1 MKITLD
7 DLVKSEAEALANTQA
22 QSTVTSSAGGLDIG
36 SISKLVSDIRQITD
50 NIAKIRGS
58 VSSITP
64 QEEQPQPQPQPQI
77 TQGNDYTPSQNKRAQ
92 EQPQPQPQTDNISH
106 DIDKRDKAEIAYEQL
121 ISALHN
127 IISYLG
133 DMPISQVIEMA
144 EQNKEDVIGLI
155 EASL

>member
-64 QEEQPQPQPQPQI
+64 QDEQPQPQPQPQTI
-77 TQGNDYTPSQNKRAQ
+77 QGDDYKPAQNKRPQ
-92 EQPQPQPQTDNISH
+92 EQTQTQTDNISH
-106 DIDKRDKAEIAYEQL
+106 DLDKRDKAEVAYEQL
-121 ISALHN
+121 MSALN
-127 IISYLG
+127 GIIDYLG

-144 EQNKEDVIGLI
+144 QQNKDDVIGLI

>member
-64 QEEQPQPQPQPQI
+64 QEQPQPQPQPQTI
-77 TQGNDYTPSQNKRAQ
+77 QGDDYKPAQNKRPQ
-92 EQPQPQPQTDNISH
+92 EQTQTQTDNISH
-106 DIDKRDKAEIAYEQL
+106 DLDKRDKAEVAYEQL
-121 ISALHN
+121 MSALN
-127 IISYLG
+127 GIIDYLG

-144 EQNKEDVIGLI
+144 QQNKDDVIGLI

>member
-7 DLVKSEAEALANTQA
+7 DLVKSEAEALAKTQT
-22 QSTVTSSAGGLDIG
+22 QSTVSSLGGLDIG

-64 QEEQPQPQPQPQI
+64 QEQPQPQPQPQL
-77 TQGNDYTPSQNKRAQ
+77 TQGNDYTPTQNKRAQ

-106 DIDKRDKAEIAYEQL
+106 DIDKHDKAEIAYEQL
-121 ISALHN
+121 MSALHN

>member
-64 QEEQPQPQPQPQI
+64 QEEQPQPQPQPQTI
-77 TQGNDYTPSQNKRAQ
+77 QGDDYKPAQNKRPQ
-92 EQPQPQPQTDNISH
+92 EQTQTQTDNISH
-106 DIDKRDKAEIAYEQL
+106 DLDKRDKAEVAYEQL
-121 ISALHN
+121 MSALN
-127 IISYLG
+127 GIIDYLG

-144 EQNKEDVIGLI
+144 EQNKDDVIGLI

>member
-64 QEEQPQPQPQPQI
+64 QEQPQPQPQPQTI
-77 TQGNDYTPSQNKRAQ
+77 QGDDYKPAQNKRPQ
-92 EQPQPQPQTDNISH
+92 EQTQTQTDNISH
-106 DIDKRDKAEIAYEQL
+106 DLDKRDKAEVAYEQ
-121 ISALHN
+121 IMSALN
-127 IISYLG
+127 GIIDYLG

-144 EQNKEDVIGLI
+144 EQNKDDVIGLI